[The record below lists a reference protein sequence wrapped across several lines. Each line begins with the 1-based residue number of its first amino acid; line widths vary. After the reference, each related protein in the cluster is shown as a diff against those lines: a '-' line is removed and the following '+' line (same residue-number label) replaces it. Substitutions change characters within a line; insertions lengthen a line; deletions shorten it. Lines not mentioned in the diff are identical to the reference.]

1 MSPGCE
7 PVWIT
12 GVGAVTTFGH
22 TFDAISDALLGGRSA
37 VKVIE
42 SFDVSQHPSQIAAQV
57 ESIPC
62 PPGCDPVAFSKRVR
76 LAQCVEWCCRTALM
90 DAGLWDQRH
99 ELRIGLA
106 LGLGVEWM
114 QTWEFDR
121 RHGGQRIL
129 HPELETSSLV
139 GATSRS
145 LGLRGPAVSLSAAC
159 ASGNHALALGRQWL
173 RLGWVDCCLAG
184 ACDMG
189 VTPVSLAGFGN
200 LRALSRRNDQ
210 PTSASRPFDRQR
222 DGMVLG
228 EGGAVFVLE
237 SQRLARR
244 RRAVG
249 RAEVAGFGASSD
261 AFHMVIPGSD
271 PVPGSN
277 AMRAALTDARVTS
290 AEIDYINAHATS
302 TPVGDAC
309 ETRILQLSL
318 GDDLPRVPISSTKSM
333 TGHLLSAASAI
344 EALAC
349 VTALSRQAVPATI
362 NLHDPDPQCAL
373 CHVPNETQPR
383 RVRVT
388 ASNSFGFGGSNTC
401 LVLRAVA

>member
-1 MSPGCE
+1 MSQGCG

-22 TFDAISDALLGGRSA
+22 TFDAISDGLLAGRSA
-37 VKVIE
+37 VKFIE

-57 ESIPC
+57 NSIPC
-62 PPGCDPVAFSKRVR
+62 PVGCDPLDFSQRVP

-106 LGLGVEWM
+106 LGLAVEWM
-114 QTWEFDR
+114 QTWEFDW
-121 RHGGQRIL
+121 RHGGERIL
-129 HPELETSSLV
+129 HPEQETSSLV
-139 GATSRS
+139 RETSRS
-145 LGLRGPAVSLSAAC
+145 LSLRGPAVSLSAAC

-173 RLGWVDCCLAG
+173 RMGWVDCCLAG

-189 VTPVSLAGFGN
+189 VTPLSLAGFGN
-200 LRALSRRNDQ
+200 LRALSRRNDK

-228 EGGAVFVLE
+228 EGGAVFLLE
-237 SQRLARR
+237 SERLARR

-271 PVPGSN
+271 PAPGSN
-277 AMRAALTDARVTS
+277 AVRAALNDARVTP

-302 TPVGDAC
+302 TPVGDAS
-309 ETRILQLSL
+309 ETRILQLAL

-362 NLHDPDPQCAL
+362 NLDDPDPQCAL
-373 CHVPNETQPR
+373 CHIPNETQPR

-401 LVLRAVA
+401 LILRAVA